1 MTSRRLAGFANGA
14 WGAMLVGDPR
24 RFAGDAP
31 IAVFA
36 ARLLGARYLVQGA
49 VLSTSAQPPIRIV
62 RALDLLHA
70 LSMLA
75 LLGSPR
81 HRRPA
86 LLSATVAL
94 GLTALLAVRR

>member
-1 MTSRRLAGFANGA
+1 MSSRPLAGFANGA

-24 RFAGDAP
+24 RFAGDTP

-36 ARLLGARYLVQGA
+36 ARLLGARYLVQGV
-49 VLSTSAQPPIRIV
+49 VLSTSSRPPVRIM
-62 RALDLLHA
+62 RALDQLHA

-81 HRRPA
+81 YRRPA
-86 LLSATVAL
+86 LFSATVAL

>member
-1 MTSRRLAGFANGA
+1 MTSRPFAGFANGA

-36 ARLLGARYLVQGA
+36 ARLLGARYLVQGM
-49 VLSTSAQPPIRIV
+49 VLSTASQPPVRMM

-70 LSMLA
+70 LSMAA
-75 LLGSPR
+75 LLASPR
-81 HRRPA
+81 YRRPA
-86 LLSATVAL
+86 LLSGTVAI

>member
-1 MTSRRLAGFANGA
+1 MLLAK
-14 WGAMLVGDPR
+14 PR
-24 RFAGDAP
+24 RFAGDVP

-36 ARLLGARYLVQGA
+36 ARLLGARYLVQGV
-49 VLSTSAQPPIRIV
+49 VLSTSSQPPV
-62 RALDLLHA
+62 RLVRTLDLLHA

-81 HRRPA
+81 YRKPA

-94 GLTALLAVRR
+94 GLTTLLSVRS